1 MGIKK
6 IIFEDGSEK
15 EFIPTFPDDFEDWN
29 DLRKSWHLHH
39 QRSKWEQNKI
49 FHHLATDIEE
59 YAKDEFDLIDE
70 DDKDDLSE
78 FTDDDILDE
87 AEKRRLHLNNAS
99 IENKNIINEN
109 YLVRFAEIIN
119 RGNDIEIGNFLDDL
133 EVKYHIK

>member
-1 MGIKK
+1 MSIKK

-15 EFIPTFPDDFEDWN
+15 EFIPELPKYIDD
-29 DLRKSWHLHH
+29 KSVLSWRINRQLI
-39 QRSKWEQNKI
+39 RWEQEEILPN
-49 FHHLATDIEE
+49 LLTDIED
-59 YAKDEFDLIDE
+59 YAKNEYNLIDA
-70 DDKDDLSE
+70 DDKYDLSE

-87 AEKRRLHLNNAS
+87 AEKRRLYLNNAS
-99 IENKNIINEN
+99 IENENIINED

>member
-15 EFIPTFPDDFEDWN
+15 EFIPETQKYIKD
-29 DLRKSWHLHH
+29 KSVLSWRINRQLI
-39 QRSKWEQNKI
+39 RWEQEEILPN
-49 FHHLATDIEE
+49 LLTDIED
-59 YAKDEFDLIDE
+59 YAKNEYDLIDA
-70 DDKDDLSE
+70 DDKYDLSE
-78 FTDDDILDE
+78 FTDDNILDE
-87 AEKRRLHLNNAS
+87 AEKRRLHLKNDS
-99 IENKNIINEN
+99 IKNENIINED

>member
-1 MGIKK
+1 MSIKK

-15 EFIPTFPDDFEDWN
+15 EFIPELPKYIDDKTEIKWRTSRQ
-29 DLRKSWHLHH
+29 LIR
-39 QRSKWEQNKI
+39 WEQEEILPN
-49 FHHLATDIEE
+49 LLTDIED
-59 YAKDEFDLIDE
+59 YAKNEYDLIDA
-70 DDKDDLSE
+70 DDKYDLSE

-87 AEKRRLHLNNAS
+87 AEKRRLYLNNAS
-99 IENKNIINEN
+99 IENENIINED

>member
-15 EFIPTFPDDFEDWN
+15 EFIPETQKYIDD
-29 DLRKSWHLHH
+29 KSVLSWQINRQLI
-39 QRSKWEQNKI
+39 RWEQEEILPN
-49 FHHLATDIEE
+49 LLTDIED
-59 YAKDEFDLIDE
+59 YAKNEYDLIDA
-70 DDKDDLSE
+70 DDKNDLSE

-99 IENKNIINEN
+99 IENENIINED

>member
-1 MGIKK
+1 MSIKK

-15 EFIPTFPDDFEDWN
+15 EFIPELPKYIDDKTEIKWRTN
-29 DLRKSWHLHH
+29 RQLIR
-39 QRSKWEQNKI
+39 WEQDEI
-49 FHHLATDIEE
+49 LPYLLTDIED
-59 YAKDEFDLIDE
+59 YAKNEYDLIDA
-70 DDKDDLSE
+70 DDKYDLSE

-87 AEKRRLHLNNAS
+87 AEKRRLYLNNAS
-99 IENKNIINEN
+99 IENENIINED